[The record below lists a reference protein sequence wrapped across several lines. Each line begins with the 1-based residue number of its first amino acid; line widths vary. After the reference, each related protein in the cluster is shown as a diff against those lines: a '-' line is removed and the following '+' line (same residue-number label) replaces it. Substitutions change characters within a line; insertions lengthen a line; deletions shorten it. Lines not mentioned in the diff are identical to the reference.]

1 MQPVSDSVEIK
12 IVPTHAN
19 LRRIHMIV
27 ILNSFDYLTI
37 PFDYLI
43 LGQNIANSTCS
54 WNVETIIVT
63 LNKVLNITNNQMCMF
78 NI

>member
-43 LGQNIANSTCS
+43 LGQNIANSYLQLKCGNHYCDS
-54 WNVETIIVT
+54 
-63 LNKVLNITNNQMCMF
+63 KQSF
-78 NI
+78 KHYQ